1 MVSLV
6 YSVTGLGLIAEPQG
20 GTHLIVSLCDGVFRE
35 ILGLSEFLFI
45 GIRIDKVSIG
55 TVCKS

>member
-1 MVSLV
+1 M
-6 YSVTGLGLIAEPQG
+6 LGLVAEPLG
-20 GTHLIVSLCDGVFRE
+20 GIHLILSLCDGVFRE

>member
-45 GIRIDKVSIG
+45 FVFRTLHS
-55 TVCKS
+55 